1 MGFLWCSDS
10 TLANQRQAP
19 KARRLKTQELATVL
33 TPTRALPNR
42 PGRNIHPAG
51 LPKSRRNR
59 RSKEQIEADRDAKK
73 KALEEKAHQKH
84 VAMERLAQINLFE
97 EREDDLPRQLPP
109 RLSAMVQ
116 KRHHRD
122 MDTDSNESFDLGE
135 ADHGSDSDLDADIG
149 SDPQSDSLKAAK
161 TTKVCV

>member
-10 TLANQRQAP
+10 TPANQRQAP
-19 KARRLKTQELATVL
+19 KARRLKTQELATYL
-33 TPTRALPNR
+33 TPTCTLPNR

-51 LPKSRRNR
+51 LPKSWHNQ
-59 RSKEQIEADRDAKK
+59 RSKEQIEADHDAKK

-84 VAMERLAQINLFE
+84 VAMECLAQINLFE
-97 EREDDLPRQLPP
+97 ECKDDLPCQLPP
-109 RLSAMVQ
+109 HLSAMVQ
-116 KRHHRD
+116 KQHHRD
-122 MDTDSNESFDLGE
+122 MDTDSNKSFDLGE
-135 ADHGSDSDLDADIG
+135 ANHSSDSDLDMDIG